1 MGILRKPDRVTL
13 DNTLAPAELD
23 VTVDRARIALAVT
36 LIDEALNGEALNGE
50 RSGPRLTNA
59 LLEVRHALAPGMRP
73 LDPPVPVIPGR
84 AS

>member
-1 MGILRKPDRVTL
+1 MGIRRKPEPVRV
-13 DNTLAPAELD
+13 DNTVAPAELD

-36 LIDEALNGEALNGE
+36 VIDENL
-50 RSGPRLTNA
+50 RLGRGDAHRLYQA

>member
-1 MGILRKPDRVTL
+1 MSLFGSNKGRRPVTV
-13 DNTLAPAELD
+13 DHTVAPAELD
-23 VTVDRARIALAVT
+23 VTVDRARMAEAVV
-36 LIDEALNGEALNGE
+36 IVDEALSGE

-59 LLEVRHALAPGMRP
+59 LLEIRQTLAPGREP